1 MPDTLQTNLG
11 NFNKKQVSHPR
22 DDPSDCGSTK
32 DGSLLIT
39 APNSS
44 CGKVMFSQACV
55 IPSVQ
60 WGRGGVCLWVWG
72 CMPPDTSSGNTT
84 PLDTPPPPD
93 TTINKQTVRI
103 LLESYLLTDAMPC
116 LVYDG
121 MVLKNLQVQFYLFN
135 LRKANFNV
143 KTLLK

>member
-11 NFNKKQVSHPR
+11 NFNKNQVSHPR

-39 APNSS
+39 ARNSS
-44 CGKVMFSQACV
+44 CVCHSFCSMVLTGVSA
-55 IPSVQ
+55 S
-60 WGRGGVCLWVWG
+60 GDGGVPLGLGMYAPGHILWKHNTGPWTQRS
-72 CMPPDTSSGNTT
+72 TSRRSA
-84 PLDTPPPPD
+84 
-93 TTINKQTVRI
+93 
-103 LLESYLLTDAMPC
+103 SYWNAFLLTDAMPC

-121 MVLKNLQVQFYLFN
+121 MVLENLQVQFYLFN
-135 LRKANFNV
+135 LRKVNVNV

>member
-39 APNSS
+39 AGNSC

-60 WGRGGVCLWVWG
+60 WGRGCLPLGLGMGVCLWVWG
-72 CMPPDTSSGNTT
+72 VYAPGHILWKHNTPGHPPHRHNDQQADGPHPTG
-84 PLDTPPPPD
+84 
-93 TTINKQTVRI
+93 I
-103 LLESYLLTDAMPC
+103 LLAD
-116 LVYDG
+116 
-121 MVLKNLQVQFYLFN
+121 
-135 LRKANFNV
+135 
-143 KTLLK
+143 